1 MRTTDFIL
9 YSPAHWAILA
19 ATPLLAWFLVR
30 LARRRLRPV
39 RVALG
44 WFLIVNELTWYAYRL
59 RLEGFR
65 FPEGLPL
72 ELCDVTLWLTAAA
85 ALTLN
90 RWAFEV
96 AYFAGVGGAAMAL
109 LTPDLWAPAWSY
121 PTFYFFA
128 THSFV
133 VITPVVLAATGA
145 LPVTASSMGRA
156 LAMVNLYAAAVGAF
170 NLVFHTN
177 YMYLCSKP
185 DVPSLLDLFGSWPWY
200 LLGGELAALM
210 VFVAL
215 YLPFHLGNRYAP
227 QG

>member
-9 YSPAHWAILA
+9 YSPLHWAILA
-19 ATPLLAWFLVR
+19 ATPLLAWLFTR
-30 LARRRLRPV
+30 LARRHPLPV
-39 RVALG
+39 RFALG

-72 ELCDVTLWLTAAA
+72 ELCDLTLWLTAIA

-96 AYFAGVGGAAMAL
+96 SYFAGVGGAAMAL

-133 VITPVVLAATGA
+133 VITPVVIAATRL
-145 LPVTASSMGRA
+145 LPVTQASLARA
-156 LAMVNLYAAAVGAF
+156 FVIVNLYAAIIGGF
-170 NLVFHTN
+170 NLLYHTN

-185 DVPSLLDLFGSWPWY
+185 DVPSLLDLFGPWPWY
-200 LLGGELAALM
+200 LLGGELVAAV
-210 VFVAL
+210 VFGAL
-215 YLPFHLGNRYAP
+215 YLPFFLRGRYRAA
-227 QG
+227 Q